1 MDGGGDDKQLSTFSS
16 SEETSSS
23 LTTPTA
29 NAPCCKRRIAFSAFT
44 PSRAASRASLRSLYS
59 RLASSFPC
67 GQVLGMQPTL
77 PQQRHL
83 NWGTAVPAAP
93 AAPAAPPRPP
103 RPAVRPPRPRPRVDL
118 SGGLGGKASSLRRR
132 ASTSPGCTA
141 GAAVLLGLAGGTDGS
156 CLLSSAMRSWSPKAS
171 I

>member
-44 PSRAASRASLRSLYS
+44 PSRAASRAALRSLYS

-83 NWGTAVPAAP
+83 NWGTAGP

-103 RPAVRPPRPRPRVDL
+103 RPAVRPPRPRPRAGL

-132 ASTSPGCTA
+132 ASSLQ
-141 GAAVLLGLAGGTDGS
+141 AARRGQQS
-156 CLLSSAMRSWSPKAS
+156 CWAWPVAPTGVACSLVRCEVGPQKPPSE
-171 I
+171 